1 MLIGIDASRA
11 NRQHKTGTEW
21 YSYYLIRNLAQID
34 PKNEYILYT
43 DKPLN
48 GGLLD
53 LTNSSQKFNQIK
65 INKKGY
71 QTIKSPHNNFKAK
84 ILKWPFSFFWTL
96 GRLSLEMLVYK
107 PDVLFVPAHT
117 LPLFIPEKTIN
128 TIHDVAFERDRY
140 LYRYDKMGPEDRLGK
155 RFLSLLVRIFTL
167 NKYSANSLDYLR
179 WSTRYALKKAKK
191 IIAVSN
197 FTKKEILEIYQ
208 TQPEKIKV
216 IHNGYSDFLYKK
228 IDDDYRIRIVLDKY
242 GVERPYILYVGRLEK
257 KKNTPALIE
266 AFALAREKNKKIKEK
281 LVLIGDAGFGF
292 DEVKYMIGEYDLGQ
306 EVIIPGWVEEDDMPC
321 FYSGATA
328 FIFPSKH
335 EGFGI
340 PMLQAMGC
348 QVPLA
353 VSEIPVLHEVAGEA
367 ALFFCPYNTEL
378 IAGAIEKILT
388 DEDLRKDLIKKG
400 QERVKNFSWRKCAEE
415 TLRVIEGL

>member
-11 NRQHKTGTEW
+11 NRHHKTGTEW

-34 PKNEYILYT
+34 SKNEYILYT
-43 DKPLN
+43 DKPLI

-53 LTNSSQKFNQIK
+53 LTNSEEKFAKIK
-65 INKKGY
+65 INRKGY
-71 QTIKSPHNNFKAK
+71 QLLKSPHNNFKAK
-84 ILKWPFSFFWTL
+84 ILKWPFDFFWTL
-96 GRLSLEMLVYK
+96 GRLSLEMLAHK

-117 LPLFIPEKTIN
+117 LPLFSPPKSIN

-140 LYRYDKMGPEDRLGK
+140 IYRFDKMGSEDKIK
-155 RFLSLLVRIFTL
+155 RKMVSFLVRIFTL

-179 WSTRYALKKAKK
+179 WSTRYALKKARK

-197 FTKKEILEIYQ
+197 FTKSEILEIYGAG
-208 TQPEKIKV
+208 PEKIKV
-216 IHNGYSDFLYKK
+216 VHNGYNNFLYKK
-228 IDDDYRIRIVLDKY
+228 IDDEAKIKAVLDKY
-242 GVERPYILYVGRLEK
+242 GVERPYILYTGRLEK
-257 KKNTPALIE
+257 KKNTPALVE
-266 AFALAREKNKKIKEK
+266 AFAMIREKNKNIREK
-281 LVLIGDAGFGF
+281 LVLIGDAGFGY
-292 DEVKYMIGEYDLGQ
+292 DEVKYMIREYDLNE
-306 EVIIPGWVEEDDMPC
+306 EVIIPGWVEENDMPC
-321 FYSGATA
+321 FYSGASA

-340 PMLQAMGC
+340 PVLQAMGC
-348 QVPLA
+348 GVPLA

-367 ALFFCPYNTEL
+367 ALFFCPYNTDL

-388 DEDLRKDLIKKG
+388 DENLRKDLIKKG